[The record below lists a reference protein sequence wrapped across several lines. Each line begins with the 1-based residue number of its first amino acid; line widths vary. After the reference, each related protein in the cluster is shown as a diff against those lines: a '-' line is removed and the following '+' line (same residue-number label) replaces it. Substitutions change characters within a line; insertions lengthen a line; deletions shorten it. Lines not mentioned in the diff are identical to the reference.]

1 MNKALSPD
9 ILVVSRTFLPK
20 DGGIEEY
27 VYNRCMQTPERIILL
42 TASYP
47 GDEEFDRSQP
57 FEIYRWSIPKLL
69 PSGKLGNVLKRIF
82 SLLGSLILA
91 IKLYFRYRYRYIEW
105 GHGYDFLS
113 LLVLTYLLPIQ
124 FFIYTYGNDI
134 LSPLKKPLLKSLFQ
148 AAINRTQGIVCISD
162 FTRNLLKDH
171 YCVEPPTYL
180 IHPTVRPEKFNA
192 TGSLNS
198 ASDSAVSTRQK
209 YHIPEAAILVLSVG
223 RLVRRKGFDR
233 VIKNL
238 PQLTAEGLDIHYL
251 ICGRGDMEAEL
262 KSLSQALNVSDRVH
276 FAGYVPDR
284 ELADYY
290 KACDLFSMLTYFD
303 TEGASVEGFGIVYV
317 EAGYFCK
324 PVLASRV
331 GGAIDAVHHL
341 ETGILVDP
349 DSATDLTQAL
359 RQLCA
364 DSQLRDRLG
373 QTGREFANRKTPHSI
388 LYSSQTL
395 T

>member
-1 MNKALSPD
+1 M
-9 ILVVSRTFLPK
+9 
-20 DGGIEEY
+20 
-27 VYNRCMQTPERIILL
+27 
-42 TASYP
+42 
-47 GDEEFDRSQP
+47 
-57 FEIYRWSIPKLL
+57 
-69 PSGKLGNVLKRIF
+69 
-82 SLLGSLILA
+82 LGSLTLA

-124 FFIYTYGNDI
+124 FFIYIHGNDV
-134 LSPLKKPLLKSLFQ
+134 LAPLKKPLLKSLFH
-148 AAINRTQGIVCISD
+148 ATINRTQGIVCNSN

-180 IHPTVRPEKFNA
+180 IYPTVRPEKFNV
-192 TGSLNS
+192 TDSPNS
-198 ASDSAVSTRQK
+198 ASNSAVSIRQK
-209 YHIPEAAILVLSVG
+209 HYIPKTAVLVLSVG

-238 PQLTAEGLDIHYL
+238 PQLTAEGLDVHYL
-251 ICGRGDMEAEL
+251 ICGRGGMEAEL

-303 TEGASVEGFGIVYV
+303 QEGASVEGFGIVYV

-373 QTGREFANRKTPHSI
+373 QTGREFADRKTPHSI
-388 LYSSQTL
+388 LYSS
-395 T
+395 

>member
-1 MNKALSPD
+1 MHKIPSPD

-27 VYNRCMQTPERIILL
+27 VYNRCMQAPERIILL
-42 TASYP
+42 TDRYP

-57 FEIYRWSIPKLL
+57 FEIYRWSIPKFL
-69 PSGKLGNVLKRIF
+69 PSSRLGEILKRIF
-82 SLLGSLILA
+82 SLLGSLTLA

-105 GHGYDFLS
+105 GHGYDFPS
-113 LLVLTYLLPIQ
+113 LFVLTYLLPIQ
-124 FFIYTYGNDI
+124 SFIYLHGNDV
-134 LSPLKKPLLKSLFQ
+134 LAPLRKPRLKALFQ
-148 AAINRTQGIVCISD
+148 AALNRTQGIVCNSN
-162 FTRNLLKDH
+162 FTRDLLKEN
-171 YCVEPPTYL
+171 YCVKPPTYL
-180 IHPTVRPEKFNA
+180 IYPTVRPEKFNV
-192 TGSLNS
+192 TDLSNS
-198 ASDSAVSTRQK
+198 ASDSAISIRQK
-209 YHIPEAAILVLSVG
+209 YQIPETAVLVLSVG

-233 VIKNL
+233 VIQNL
-238 PQLTAEGLDIHYL
+238 PQLTAEGLDVHYL
-251 ICGRGDMEAEL
+251 ICGRGNMEAEL
-262 KSLSQALNVSDRVH
+262 RLLSHALGVSERVH

-303 TEGASVEGFGIVYV
+303 QEGASVEGFGIVYV
-317 EAGYFCK
+317 EASYFGK

-331 GGAIDAVHHL
+331 GGAMEAVHHL

-359 RQLCA
+359 RQLCTDA
-364 DSQLRDRLG
+364 QLRDRLG
-373 QTGREFANRKTPHSI
+373 QTGREFADRKTPHSI
-388 LYSSQTL
+388 LYSSQTS